1 MPLFRDNPTLL
12 VPFRDGQAEALT
24 MVYRHY
30 VRPLDEYLRGLARAT
45 KAPDLAHASAIAD
58 LLQEV
63 FVRAFAPRARL
74 AYDGL
79 REYGPYLS
87 TIARNCF
94 VDALRKRQKELAFS
108 LDDEAALEEVPPP
121 DASQVY
127 DPAILAVLQRYLSQ
141 LSAELKGIYEQR
153 FVQGVSQDA
162 ACELLGISRRSL
174 RTGEDHL
181 RTGLRRALQLAGLLH
196 EVQGPVRRG
205 ATGTSESGLRLHVER
220 R

>member
-1 MPLFRDNPTLL
+1 MPLFRDNPPLL
-12 VPFRDGQAEALT
+12 VTFREGEPAALT
-24 MVYRHY
+24 AVYRYY
-30 VRPLDEYLRGLARAT
+30 VRPLDEYLRGLARST
-45 KAPDLAHASAIAD
+45 KTPDLARASVIAD
-58 LLQEV
+58 LLQDV
-63 FVRAFAPRARL
+63 FVRAFSPRARL

-79 REYGPYLS
+79 REYGPYLT

-94 VDALRKRQKELAFS
+94 VDALRKRHKDLTFS
-108 LDDEAALEEVPPP
+108 LDDEGLVEMPPP
-121 DASQVY
+121 DATEVY
-127 DPAILAVLQRYLSQ
+127 DPAVLAVLQRYLSQ

-153 FVQGVSQDA
+153 FVHGVSQEA

-196 EVQGPVRRG
+196 EVLGPVRRRV
-205 ATGTSESGLRLHVER
+205 TGPSEPGLRLHVER

>member
-1 MPLFRDNPTLL
+1 MPLFRDNPGLL
-12 VPFRDGQAEALT
+12 VAFRDGRPEALT
-24 MVYRHY
+24 KVYRYY
-30 VRPLDEYLRGLARAT
+30 VRPLDEQLRGLARST
-45 KAPDLAHASAIAD
+45 KAPDLAHANVIAD

-63 FVRAFAPRARL
+63 FVKAFSPRARL

-79 REYGPYLS
+79 REYGPYLG

-94 VDALRKRQKELAFS
+94 VDALRKRRTELALEWDEDS
-108 LDDEAALEEVPPP
+108 LGEVPPP

-127 DPAILAVLQRYLSQ
+127 DPAILAVLQRYLSE

-153 FVQGVSQDA
+153 FVHGISQDA

-196 EVQGPVRRG
+196 EVQNPVRRG
-205 ATGTSESGLRLHVER
+205 ATDANESGLRLHVER